1 VSEGVKVQMSQSPD
15 LGPRERQ
22 SGLSVG
28 VLGCWGRADL
38 RLPTSSGA
46 EEARRDGQEAQEGK
60 DLSLDQYPPLTA
72 QLAPELITFSTVPA
86 PRWQASTSLPS
97 SSCICLLALV
107 RVYLSTPPYHSLGWQ
122 TACEGARVCKHCEG
136 ARVCKQLLASAS
148 ICKRPASALARGHSS
163 AHRSLAGL

>member
-1 VSEGVKVQMSQSPD
+1 MSQSPD